1 MDIIGRTAFGHDF
14 SCCKLLRSSP
24 VAEAFEFLL
33 DDFTQRSFN
42 SVLHPAHLFYWLPTT
57 RNRLHAKNFAV
68 VRGAIGDILAKR
80 KELRMQDRALE
91 HLDILKYMLDA
102 FEEENMAADAQT
114 LSDNLV
120 TMLFAG
126 YDTSSITLTYAFY
139 LMARHPDVAARCRQE
154 VVSVLGA
161 AAHAT
166 YDDVQTKL
174 PLCSAVINETLRL
187 YPPAP
192 ITVRYTEAPVE
203 LQPGIIVP
211 TGTMLYLPIWWIHRS
226 PDNFKDP
233 DSFRP
238 ERFLG
243 AERERM
249 HRYAFIPFSGGARDC
264 VGRRFAMTEGN
275 QKTIVLGHK
284 PQTINHK
291 VLNHKP

>member
-1 MDIIGRTAFGHDF
+1 
-14 SCCKLLRSSP
+14 
-24 VAEAFEFLL
+24 
-33 DDFTQRSFN
+33 
-42 SVLHPAHLFYWLPTT
+42 
-57 RNRLHAKNFAV
+57 
-68 VRGAIGDILAKR
+68 
-80 KELRMQDRALE
+80 
-91 HLDILKYMLDA
+91 
-102 FEEENMAADAQT
+102 
-114 LSDNLV
+114 
-120 TMLFAG
+120 
-126 YDTSSITLTYAFY
+126 
-139 LMARHPDVAARCRQE
+139 
-154 VVSVLGA
+154 
-161 AAHAT
+161 
-166 YDDVQTKL
+166 VQTKL

-226 PDNFKDP
+226 PDNFEDP

-275 QKTIVLGHK
+275 QKAIVLGRK

-291 VLNHKP
+291 IMNHKP